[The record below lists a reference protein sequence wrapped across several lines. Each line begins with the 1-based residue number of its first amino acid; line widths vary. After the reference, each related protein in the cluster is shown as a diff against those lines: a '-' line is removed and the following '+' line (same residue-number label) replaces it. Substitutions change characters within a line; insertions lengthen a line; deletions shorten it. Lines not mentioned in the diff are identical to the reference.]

1 MKASV
6 KKAIEEAKKL
16 SEVHPT
22 VKYVVMDKKGKRAVV
37 TGSGWVYK
45 ERILEGYIAVAMF
58 LGGKEV
64 EA

>member
-22 VKYVVMDKKGKRAVV
+22 VKYAVMDKRGKRAVV

-45 ERILEGYIAVAMF
+45 ERILEGYVVIANFV
-58 LGGKEV
+58 GGKEV
-64 EA
+64 